1 MRASNPSDGADRRP
15 PEEDASATA
24 RRGAAARPPRPIEE
38 DRPADVR
45 EVGVGPWPGGRAA
58 WPQDPRYDPVL
69 LCEGDRRNV
78 VDRFRYWRV
87 EAIREDLAGRA
98 HALHVAIENVSQDL
112 NIGSIV
118 RTANAFNV
126 AAVHVVGRRRWNKR
140 GAMVTNRY
148 LDVRHHADPGS
159 LLQWASGAG
168 YEVVALDNGPG
179 SALLEGAVLP
189 ERCLMVFGSEGAGV
203 SDELRAACSRV
214 LRIGQYGSTRSINV
228 AAAAAVAMHAWI
240 LQHGGPA
247 PD

>member
-1 MRASNPSDGADRRP
+1 MAEVRRKTRDHRAVP
-15 PEEDASATA
+15 PL
-24 RRGAAARPPRPIEE
+24 EE

-45 EVGVGPWPGGRAA
+45 EVGVGPWPGGQGA
-58 WPQDPRYDPVL
+58 WPDDPRYDPAL
-69 LCEGDRRNV
+69 LEAGDRRNV

-87 EAIREDLAGRA
+87 EAVRAELASRA

-118 RTANAFNV
+118 RSANAFNV
-126 AAVHVVGRRRWNKR
+126 GAVHIVGRRRWNKR

-148 LDVRHHADPGS
+148 LDVRHHERAPD
-159 LLQWASGAG
+159 LLDWAAAED
-168 YEVVALDNGPG
+168 YEVVAIDNGPG
-179 SALLEGAVLP
+179 AEPLEGAVLS